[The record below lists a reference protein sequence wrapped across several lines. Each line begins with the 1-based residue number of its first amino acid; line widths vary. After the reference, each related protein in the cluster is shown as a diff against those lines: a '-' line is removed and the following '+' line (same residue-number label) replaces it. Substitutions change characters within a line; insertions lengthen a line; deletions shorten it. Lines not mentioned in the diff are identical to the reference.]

1 MNVSA
6 NIIRFPDQPIAHTP
20 IAERPAEPAGI
31 VAFTPVLPEDGFNL
45 QAQEH
50 GQVFAAHR
58 IVGRIADQLD
68 SIATL

>member
-20 IAERPAEPAGI
+20 VSERPVEPAGI
-31 VAFTPVLPEDGFNL
+31 VAFTPVLPENAIDAR
-45 QAQEH
+45 AQEH

-58 IVGRIADQLD
+58 IVSRVADQLD
-68 SIATL
+68 HVATL